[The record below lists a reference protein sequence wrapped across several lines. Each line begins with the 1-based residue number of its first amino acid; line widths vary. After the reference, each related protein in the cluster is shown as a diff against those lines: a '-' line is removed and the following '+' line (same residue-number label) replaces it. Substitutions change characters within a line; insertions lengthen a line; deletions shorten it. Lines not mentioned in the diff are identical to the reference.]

1 MKDRALKI
9 INLAVLFQQQRYLV
23 AISFLFYLA
32 NGLTLSDFLLF
43 QSIFYFTG
51 LIAEIPAG
59 YIGDIFPRKNVLIFS
74 YVLYMCRIAMWII
87 MPNYYTILL
96 GEICYGLS
104 KAFYRGVSDGYI
116 YDYLKENSITKLM
129 SDKYGK
135 FNFFMST
142 GSAISC
148 LIGAWLFKFVGFGI
162 LLGIEFLFN
171 SFAVFILFFLPNVP
185 HTGRNL
191 SFGKHIKNIFDIVIS
206 ALKNPK
212 LNIYLLYGG
221 ILTGVT
227 SIFVWNFQPFMKSFA
242 LPVYL
247 FGVIYF
253 INHMLRAF
261 GSAGADKV
269 LQKIPLKKVSCFVWL
284 FYLLCFLLMIRVQGM
299 SGYFV
304 CIATL
309 VFVCLVIGVL
319 MIFNVG
325 NISRIHGLIS
335 SDIRAT
341 VSSIYSMLS
350 SLFSGL
356 FLMLFKS
363 LSDGGSIKISLC
375 IFAILFFFAGIFV
388 RKIIRSEL

>member
-206 ALKNPK
+206 AMKNPK
-212 LNIYLLYGG
+212 LNIYLFYGG

-304 CIATL
+304 CIATQMPRDIPLATLSQMGTFIVHRLINDYDKKAVEDAASAANRNILSFLPILGEGEAVL
-309 VFVCLVIGVL
+309 VGVDFPMPL
-319 MIFNVG
+319 
-325 NISRIHGLIS
+325 
-335 SDIRAT
+335 T
-341 VSSIYSMLS
+341 V
-350 SLFSGL
+350 
-356 FLMLFKS
+356 K
-363 LSDGGSIKISLC
+363 IKEPQKKPNSKTPRLEK
-375 IFAILFFFAGIFV
+375 
-388 RKIIRSEL
+388 RN